1 MPLKMIP
8 YKIIHAMQLGP
19 VTIQPWGVMVALG
32 FLAAVYIA
40 VKEAKRKKEDANK
53 IYDLVFYVILSGII
67 GARIAYLIEYWEE
80 VSSFAGIFKIW
91 EGGLSFI
98 GGLVGALIA
107 SYVYIKIKKLNFW
120 KTVDIFAPALA
131 LGHAIG
137 RIGCYITGLHIGKL
151 TTVPW
156 AVMVNN
162 ELRHQTALYDIIA
175 ELFNFLILW
184 KLRTKKTFDGFL
196 FLLYL
201 MMYSAE
207 RFVIDFF
214 RIDPLYYGLTAT
226 QWSLIFVFL
235 IAGFL
240 FVRYKKAGVGH
251 EQNT

>member
-1 MPLKMIP
+1 MIP
-8 YKIIHAMQLGP
+8 YKIFHAVQLGP
-19 VTIQPWGVMVALG
+19 ITIQPWGIMVALG

-40 VKEAKRKKEDANK
+40 VKEAKRKKEDVNK
-53 IYDLVFYVILSGII
+53 IYDLVFYIILSGII

-80 VSSFAGIFKIW
+80 ISSFIDVFKIW

-98 GGLVGALIA
+98 GGLIGALIA
-107 SYVYIKIKKLNFW
+107 VFAYVKLKKLDFW
-120 KTVDIFAPALA
+120 KTADIFAPALA

-137 RIGCYITGLHIGKL
+137 RIGCYLTGLHIGKL

-175 ELFNFLILW
+175 ESANFLILW
-184 KLRTKKTFDGFL
+184 KLRTKKAFDGFL

-201 MMYSAE
+201 MMYSTE

-214 RIDPLYYGLTAT
+214 RADPLYYGLTAT

-240 FVRYKKAGVGH
+240 FIRYKKTEAGH
-251 EQNT
+251 ERST